1 MAPGVATMLA
11 SSAAALLLDVALR
24 HVGRLVAEALRHVGR
39 PVVEA
44 EVVPAAFPPSP
55 QVPAVEE
62 PDEPIVKWDGWWL
75 LVGVETEE
83 KVNQLPERGQALVPE
98 HHLDAPLEL
107 VPGASLPVFEVIRR
121 PLVPEVA
128 QSYDDFVD

>member
-1 MAPGVATMLA
+1 MAPGVATTTLA
-11 SSAAALLLDVALR
+11 PATAALLLDVALR
-24 HVGRLVAEALRHVGR
+24 HVDR

-44 EVVPAAFPPSP
+44 EIVPAVCPPSP
-55 QVPAVEE
+55 QVPAVED
-62 PDEPIVKWDGWWL
+62 PDEPIVKWDGWWF

-98 HHLDAPLEL
+98 HRLDVPLEL

-121 PLVPEVA
+121 PPVPEVSLVA
-128 QSYDDFVD
+128 SLRTQRWNISLHRQ